1 MRSAH
6 DGCTYHRRMPTPESA
21 NTRTLALV
29 LNESDWHALREL
41 EPDTV
46 SWLQSRIR
54 ERLTI
59 ARAADDEEGEPDWLL
74 GDDY

>member
-1 MRSAH
+1 
-6 DGCTYHRRMPTPESA
+6 MPTPEFA
-21 NTRTLALV
+21 DTRTLTLV

-54 ERLTI
+54 ERLTT
-59 ARAADDEEGEPDWLL
+59 ARAADDDGEVDWLL

>member
-1 MRSAH
+1 
-6 DGCTYHRRMPTPESA
+6 MPTPEFA
-21 NTRTLALV
+21 DTRTVTLV

-59 ARAADDEEGEPDWLL
+59 ARAADDEGEVDWLL

>member
-1 MRSAH
+1 
-6 DGCTYHRRMPTPESA
+6 MPTPEFA
-21 NTRTLALV
+21 DTRTLTLV

-54 ERLTI
+54 ERLTT
-59 ARAADDEEGEPDWLL
+59 ARATDDDGEVDWLL